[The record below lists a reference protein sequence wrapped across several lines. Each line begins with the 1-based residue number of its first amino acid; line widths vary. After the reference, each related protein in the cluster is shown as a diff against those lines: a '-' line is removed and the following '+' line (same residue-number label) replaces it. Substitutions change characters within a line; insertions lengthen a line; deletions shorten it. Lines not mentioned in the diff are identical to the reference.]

1 MYMLQAEGYARVTAE
16 KFPNARPG
24 RRATPA
30 REGKKIMANEQ
41 IENTGPLKGLR
52 LVEMGTLLAGPFCGQ
67 LMADFGAEVIK
78 VEPPNQGDP
87 MRVWGRE
94 KAHGKSLWW
103 PVVARN
109 KKSVTL
115 NLREAEGQAIA
126 RDLISKADFLL
137 ENFRPG
143 TMERW
148 NLSYEELAEINPGL
162 IMIRVSGFGQTGP
175 YSTRA
180 GFGAIGESMGGLR
193 YVCGDPSTPPSRMG
207 ISIGD
212 SLAATFACI
221 GALTAL
227 HHREKTGEGQIVDSA
242 IYEAVLNMME
252 SLVTEYDKGGY
263 IRERTGAI
271 LPNVAPSNIYPTSDD
286 QYILIA
292 ANQDTVFKRLCDA
305 MQRPELATN
314 ERYATHSA
322 RGAVQQELDDLISD
336 WTRGLTGTQLEAL
349 MEEHGIPSGKIY
361 TPADMLEDAHFKARE
376 AIVTT
381 MHPTFGDLKMQNVAP
396 KLSKTPGNIRRPG
409 PELGEH
415 NAEIYGEVLAMTA
428 EQMAELESKGII

>member
-1 MYMLQAEGYARVTAE
+1 
-16 KFPNARPG
+16 
-24 RRATPA
+24 
-30 REGKKIMANEQ
+30 MAKEE

-52 LVEMGTLLAGPFCGQ
+52 LIEMGTLLAGPFCGQ

-78 VEPPNQGDP
+78 VEPPKQGDP

-115 NLREAEGQAIA
+115 NLREEEGQAIA

-148 NLSYEELAEINPGL
+148 NLSYEELSKINPGL
-162 IMIRVSGFGQTGP
+162 IMIRVSGYGQTGP
-175 YSTRA
+175 YSNRA
-180 GFGAIGESMGGLR
+180 GFGAVGESMGGLR

-227 HHREKTGEGQIVDSA
+227 HHKNQTGEGQVVDSA

-263 IRERTGAI
+263 VRERTGAI

-286 QYILIA
+286 QFILIA
-292 ANQDTVFKRLCDA
+292 ANQDTVFKRLCGA
-305 MQRPELATN
+305 MGKPELALD
-314 ERYATHSA
+314 EKYATHTA
-322 RGAVQQELDDLISD
+322 RGAVQQELDDLIAD
-336 WTRGLTGTQLEAL
+336 WSKTIDSATLEKL
-349 MEEHGIPSGKIY
+349 MEDHGIPSGRIY
-361 TPADMLEDAHFKARE
+361 TPAEMLEDAHFKARE

-381 MHPTFGDLKMQNVAP
+381 MHPTFGELKMQNVAP
-396 KLSKTPGNIRRPG
+396 KLSKHPAIFGVPARNWVST
-409 PELGEH
+409 
-415 NAEIYGEVLAMTA
+415 TA
-428 EQMAELESKGII
+428 KFMVKCWR